1 MSDELTWRIS
11 SFTGTGTNCVAVAE
25 TDRLLA
31 IRNSNHPDDG
41 TIVVERSAF
50 GALLGSIKLGE
61 QDDLG
66 L

>member
-1 MSDELTWRIS
+1 MSSDLAWRIS
-11 SFTGTGTNCVAVAE
+11 SFTGTGANCVAVAE
-25 TDRLLA
+25 AGPQLA

-41 TIVVERSAF
+41 TITVERSVF
-50 GALLGSIKLGE
+50 GALLDSIKLGE